1 MKDIE
6 LIRRF
11 FKFESEDCFS
21 ATESQRINTLLSNM
35 SLVDIPENSLRL
47 TADYLVQVL
56 NMGKVDMNI
65 KEDLERLLKSI
76 QER

>member
-6 LIRRF
+6 LMRRF
-11 FKFESEDCFS
+11 FEFENEDCFS
-21 ATESQRINTLLSNM
+21 ASESQRINTLLSNM

-56 NMGKVDMNI
+56 NIDEANISI
-65 KEDLERLLKSI
+65 KEDLESLLKNI
-76 QER
+76 QEK

>member
-1 MKDIE
+1 MSDIE
-6 LIRRF
+6 LMRRF
-11 FKFESEDCFS
+11 FEFESEDCFS

-56 NMGKVDMNI
+56 NMGEADIDI
-65 KEDLERLLKSI
+65 KKNLERLLKSI

>member
-21 ATESQRINTLLSNM
+21 ATESQRVNTLLSNM